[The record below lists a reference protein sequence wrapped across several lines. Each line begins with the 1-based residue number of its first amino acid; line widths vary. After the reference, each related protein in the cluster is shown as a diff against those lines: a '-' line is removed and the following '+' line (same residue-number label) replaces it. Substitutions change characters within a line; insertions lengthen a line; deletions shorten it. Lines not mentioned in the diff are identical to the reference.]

1 MMPFEIK
8 EWFNAKELEGMPGV
22 PKLATNITRKA
33 VAEDWVKRQ
42 RHGGKGVAYEY
53 HINSLPEETQ
63 RAIKGASL
71 SDTPVH
77 ASSPHTVDERLIY
90 ALSFLTADEQ
100 AAAIE
105 IIRVAGIKGLMPTI
119 VSKDKALEALGV
131 TVEQQRTLQTLQA
144 LPPEKA
150 REILSQYENKEH
162 NLPTRE
168 GDVKKTV

>member
-1 MMPFEIK
+1 MSFEIK

-63 RAIKGASL
+63 RAIKGASF
-71 SDTPVH
+71 SDTPPVH
-77 ASSPHTVDERLIY
+77 VPSHHTVDERLVY
-90 ALSFLTADEQ
+90 AMSFLTPDEQ

-144 LPPEKA
+144 LPPGKA

-162 NLPTRE
+162 NLPARE
-168 GDVKKTV
+168 DDVKKAV